1 MIPLDEART
10 RLLEE
15 IDPLPPLTLP
25 ALEAGGRILAEA
37 LEAQLTHPPLDVSA
51 MDGYAVQST
60 DLGATPARLRL
71 AGESAAGH
79 VMDRPVEEGE
89 AARISTGAAV
99 PDDADQVVIQ
109 ENTEREGDSVLVQD
123 GPRPGAHIRRA
134 GSDFAE
140 GETLLPAGARLNAD
154 AAGLAASAGVT
165 SLLVQPAPRIGLLAT
180 GDELV
185 EPGETP
191 GPGQII
197 SSVSKGLAVLVE
209 ENGGLA
215 IDLGVARDNEADV
228 RRALGRAEEVD
239 LLVTIGGASVGDHD
253 HLRRVFTQMGGTLW
267 FEKIAVKPG
276 KPTWAGALKGR
287 PVLGLPGNPV
297 SALVLARLL
306 LLPAVGRLED
316 APRRPVFLRAPLAA
330 PLPAGGPRETFLR
343 ARHYPETGRI
353 APLPKQD
360 SGALAEL
367 AQANALI
374 RRPIGAAAAD
384 VGETAEF
391 LPLDGR

>member
-15 IDPLPPLTLP
+15 IEPLAPVTLP
-25 ALEAGGRILAEA
+25 AAEAGGRILAEPM
-37 LEAQLTHPPLDVSA
+37 EARLTHPPLDVSA
-51 MDGYAVQST
+51 MDGYAVRSG
-60 DLGATPARLRL
+60 DLGAAPAQLRL
-71 AGESAAGH
+71 VGESAAGP
-79 VMDRPVEEGE
+79 VMDRPLGEGE

-109 ENTEREGDSVLVQD
+109 ENAERKADLVLLRD

-140 GETLLPAGARLNAD
+140 GERLLPAGARLNAD

-165 SLLVQPAPRIGLLAT
+165 ELQVQPAPRIGLLAT

-197 SSVSKGLAVLVE
+197 NSVSKGLAVLVRDH
-209 ENGGLA
+209 GGIA
-215 IDLGVARDNEADV
+215 VDLGVARDDEADV
-228 RRALGRAEEVD
+228 RRALGRAAEVD

-253 HLRRVFTQMGGTLW
+253 HLRRVFAELGGRLW

-276 KPTWAGALKGR
+276 KPSWAGSLDSR

-306 LLPAVGRLED
+306 LLPAIGRLED
-316 APRRPVFLRAPLAA
+316 APRRAVFHRAPLAA

-343 ARHYPETGRI
+343 ARFFAETGRL
-353 APLPKQD
+353 APMPKQD
-360 SGALAEL
+360 SGALAEM
-367 AQANALI
+367 AQADALI
-374 RRPIGAAAAD
+374 RRPIGAPAAET
-384 VGETAEF
+384 GEMAEY
-391 LPLDGR
+391 LALDGR